1 MSGNSITF
9 TFILTIS
16 IIIAS
21 VHMIAPDHWAPLA
34 ALSVS
39 RKYSRSRTSRIA
51 FLLGASH
58 AGISVAVGALVVLL
72 GLILS
77 SFYSDALFVATEATL
92 IVVAAYF
99 LLNGY
104 SERKETGKSELY
116 ENSVLLVSIFPDFAI
131 IPLMVYAFAMGSLK
145 FSLIIIVFILSSALS
160 LMIVTI
166 LSKRALG
173 RIISRI
179 KPNIMDYIISL
190 ILVLTAIFIYFTSI

>member
-21 VHMIAPDHWAPLA
+21 VHMLAPDHWAPLA
-34 ALSVS
+34 ALSAS

-51 FLLGASH
+51 LLLGTGH

-72 GLILS
+72 GLVLS
-77 SFYSDALFVATEATL
+77 SFYSNAIFIATESTL
-92 IVVAAYF
+92 LLVAAYF

-104 SERKETGKSELY
+104 SERKETGKSEVY

-131 IPLMVYAFAMGSLK
+131 IPFMVYAFAMGSLK

-173 RIISRI
+173 KIISGI
-179 KPNIMDYIISL
+179 KPNIMDYVISL